1 MKAKTRHPVIKTL
14 IALLLILAA
23 LTADSKLRLVTDG
36 YTAASTRLPES
47 FDGFRIV
54 QLSDLHGAVF
64 GKNNSRLIDAVAAAK
79 PDIIAITGDM
89 ADERTE
95 LSVIDSLLAALTEL
109 APVYYVSGNHE
120 WAAGRIG
127 ELTGIFE
134 KRGVTYLRNDYVLLT
149 RGEES
154 IVLAGVE
161 DPNSFSDMITP
172 DELME
177 GIRQREGEKYTVL
190 LAHRNNW
197 AELYPELEADLI
209 LCGHAH
215 GGIVRLPFLGG
226 VIGSGFR
233 LFPEHVDG
241 QYSVGRYELII
252 SRGLGN
258 SVPVPR
264 FLNNPEIVAV
274 TLKKSE

>member
-14 IALLLILAA
+14 IALLLILSA
-23 LTADSKLRLVTDG
+23 LTADSNLRLVTDE
-36 YTAASTRLPES
+36 YTATSARLPES

-64 GKNNSRLIDAVAAAK
+64 GKNNSRLIEAVAAAK

-89 ADERTE
+89 ADEQTD

-109 APVYYVSGNHE
+109 APVYYVSGNNE
-120 WAAGRIG
+120 WADECIG
-127 ELTGIFE
+127 ELEAIFE

-149 RGEES
+149 RGENS

-161 DPNSFSDMITP
+161 DPNAFTDMITP
-172 DELME
+172 DELMSSI
-177 GIRQREGEKYTVL
+177 GRREGGKYTVL

-226 VIGSGFR
+226 VLGRGFQ

-241 QYSVGRYELII
+241 QHSVGRYELII
-252 SRGLGN
+252 SRGVGN
-258 SVPVPR
+258 GVPVPR

-274 TLKKSE
+274 TLKMSE